1 MKVAIVYNRESQ
13 RVINLFGMPNREKY
27 GLAAI
32 KRITDAL
39 KKGGHQVTALEG
51 DKDLIDNLEEFMPR
65 VTKGERPGMVFNLSY
80 GIQGQARYTH
90 VPGMLEMLGL
100 PYVGSGPLA
109 HSLALDKVVSK
120 MIFVQHGLPTA
131 DFAVLDE
138 RGFEMPAL
146 DFPLIVKPK
155 NEAVSFGI
163 KIVNNEEELRAAADV
178 IFNEFEQP
186 VLVEQ
191 YIAGREINV
200 GLLGNKPTEA
210 LPPAEILFG
219 KDGPQ
224 IYTLEDK
231 KRTSGREIGV
241 ECPAKLDD
249 ELTARAQQIARRAF
263 EVLGCFDCARV
274 DMRLDDEGNFYILE
288 VNSLPSLGEHGSYV
302 QGAAAIGLNF
312 AALVNRLVDVASARY
327 FGTPHPPE
335 ISPKAGTQGDRIV
348 GFLSE
353 RRDRIEE
360 DTKQWTQLRS
370 RTSDPVGI
378 QEAVNKLESDLTG
391 LGFKPIEDLTDSRVA
406 WTWAT
411 PAGLDGGTL
420 LVGHLDVPLEPE
432 AVTPMYRR
440 EPEWLYGEGIGSSR
454 APLVSMLF
462 ALRALRRVRR
472 LRKQPIGVLYYG
484 DEGRDCRYSADII
497 SRAMAQAKNVLV
509 LRPGNVGDFVVTAR
523 RGQRRYRVTIEGDP
537 VRLGQSTKRPESLPW
552 AIERLQA
559 CAKLSSKKDRIAV
572 ATYDLQTTHM
582 PMLLP
587 HQVTCTLLV
596 SYPDE
601 KDGDA
606 LEEQIRT
613 ILTGKG
619 IRCKIELLSSRPPMK
634 ERRANTRLAKTLSDV
649 AAEWEIPLKR
659 ESSVWPSVA
668 GLAPASTGAVC
679 GIAPVARNVYTP
691 DESVDRIS
699 LMQRTLL
706 LAELLVRNGS
716 DANGAK
722 SK

>member
-1 MKVAIVYNRESQ
+1 MRVAIVYNRESQ

-27 GLAAI
+27 GLKAI
-32 KRITDAL
+32 KRIADSL

-65 VTKGERPGMVFNLSY
+65 VVKGERPGMVFNLSY

-90 VPGMLEMLGL
+90 VPGILEMIGL

-131 DFAVLDE
+131 DFAVLDDAD
-138 RGFEMPAL
+138 FEMPTVK
-146 DFPLIVKPK
+146 FPLIVKPK

-163 KIVNNEEELRAAADV
+163 KIVNNEEELREAAGV
-178 IFNEFEQP
+178 IFKEFEQP
-186 VLVEQ
+186 VLAEQ

-210 LPPAEILFG
+210 LPPAEIVFG
-219 KDGPQ
+219 KTGPQ
-224 IYTLEDK
+224 IYTYEDK
-231 KRTSGREIGV
+231 TRKSGREIGV
-241 ECPAKLDD
+241 ECPANLDD
-249 ELTARAQQIARRAF
+249 ELTAKAQQVARRAF
-263 EVLGCFDCARV
+263 EVLGCYDCARV
-274 DMRLDDEGNFYILE
+274 DMRLDKDGNLYILE

-302 QGAAAIGLNF
+302 QGAAAIGLDF
-312 AALVNRLVDVASARY
+312 PALVNRLVDVAAARY

-335 ISPKAGTQGDRIV
+335 LAPKAGTQADRIV
-348 GFLSE
+348 GFLASN
-353 RRDRIEE
+353 RDRLERE
-360 DTKQWTQLRS
+360 TREWTKVRC

-378 QEAVNKLESDLTG
+378 HEAVEKLGGELTE
-391 LGFKPIEDLTDSRVA
+391 LGFKPVKDLTDSRVA

-411 PAGLDGGTL
+411 PGGFEGGTL
-420 LVGHLDVPLEPE
+420 LVGHLDVPLEPD
-432 AVTPMYRR
+432 AVTPMDHRD
-440 EPEWLYGEGIGSSR
+440 PEWLYGEGIGSSR

-462 ALRALRRVRR
+462 ALQALRRVRR

-484 DEGRDCRYSADII
+484 DEGTDCRYSAEII
-497 SRAMAQAKNVLV
+497 QQAMAKAKNVVV
-509 LRPGNVGDFVVTAR
+509 LRPGNVGDYMVSGR

-537 VRLGQSTKRPESLPW
+537 LRLGKTTKRPEALPW
-552 AIERLQA
+552 AFEKLQA
-559 CAKLSSKKDRIAV
+559 CAKLSSRKDRIAV
-572 ATYDLQTTHM
+572 ATLDLRTTHM

-587 HQVTCTLLV
+587 HQVSCTLLV

-601 KDGDA
+601 KIADGIEA
-606 LEEQIRT
+606 QIRGV
-613 ILTGKG
+613 LTAKG
-619 IRCKIELLSSRPPMK
+619 LRTKVELLSARPPMK
-634 ERRANTRLAKTLSDV
+634 ERRANTRLAKSLSDV
-649 AAEWEIPLKR
+649 AAQWEIPLKR
-659 ESSVWPSVA
+659 ETSVWPSVA

-679 GIAPVARNVYTP
+679 GIAPIARNVYTS

-706 LAELLVRNGS
+706 LAEFLAKNGS
-716 DANGAK
+716 NTK
-722 SK
+722 